1 MLVRSVN
8 EHTNC
13 HPFVTFVLR
22 EVAQVH
28 EGFEAFEVIESVD
41 ATFFKKWSSHPQFLV
56 GNR

>member
-1 MLVRSVN
+1 MLVRSVI

-41 ATFFKKWSSHPQFLV
+41 ATFSKKWSSH
-56 GNR
+56 